1 MFFEPIIRVIKFCF
15 MIKSILILP
24 LLFISLAIMAQQ
36 IPLIEVEGKS
46 EISIMPDEAHIQ
58 LSLVEKAMKVS
69 DATNALNKKTKSIED
84 ALKKTGVKDYDFF
97 VDNYYVY
104 VNRIYT
110 KGTSKDSGYV
120 ASQNVRVVIKNTDKD
135 LVKITETL
143 HQTADMGFNVQLTV
157 SDKLRKASEKQLLE
171 LAIEDAKYKAGIIAK
186 SLGIEKIKVHRVN
199 YNAQTDNFYPV
210 MREAKML
217 MTSSSMDVSE
227 EPIFRPEERKLN
239 DKVIV
244 IFTFAVGD
252 LP

>member
-1 MFFEPIIRVIKFCF
+1 MK
-15 MIKSILILP
+15 KSILILP
-24 LLFISLAIMAQQ
+24 LLFLSLAMMAQQ

-46 EISIMPDEAHIQ
+46 EIRIMPDEAHIQ

-84 ALKKTGVKDYDFF
+84 ALKKTGIKNYDFF

-120 ASQNVRVVIKNTDKD
+120 ASQNVRVVVKNPEND

-157 SDKLRKASEKQLLE
+157 SDKLRKESEKQLLE
-171 LAIEDAKYKAGIIAK
+171 LAIQDAKYKAEIIAK
-186 SLGIEKIKVHRVN
+186 SLGIDKIKVHRVN
-199 YNAQTDNFYPV
+199 YNAQTDNFYPI
-210 MREAKML
+210 MREAKM
-217 MTSSSMDVSE
+217 MMASSAMDVSE

-244 IFTFAVGD
+244 IFTFEGGD
-252 LP
+252 